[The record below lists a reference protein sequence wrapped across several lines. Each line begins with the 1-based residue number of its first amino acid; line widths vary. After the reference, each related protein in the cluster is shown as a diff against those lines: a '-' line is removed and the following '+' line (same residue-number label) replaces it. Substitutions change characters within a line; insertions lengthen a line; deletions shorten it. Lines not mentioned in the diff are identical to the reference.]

1 MLMTELREHFEGK
14 FDVQR
19 TFKTKLGQLC
29 HRFMPLIQ
37 GQVSIGMGVK
47 GLPQFIMQVHLKDCG
62 HTY

>member
-29 HRFMPLIQ
+29 HRFVPLIQ
-37 GQVSIGMGVK
+37 GQVSIGVGVK
-47 GLPQFIMQVHLKDCG
+47 GLPQFIMHVHLKDRW
-62 HTY
+62 YAY